1 MAADPVVLFM
11 AMLSLL
17 LGLGSFAWQMWCS
30 QDGGNERLHTI
41 SWLLLALFPVILL
54 FSFFPQSEFSAG
66 FMGATMTGA
75 AGLFVFIWWYG
86 PRAMRTAG
94 RLDEEKKANAALR
107 KRLDTEEKIRRPRQ
121 IAETRTYDYTVAGH
135 PERKIVLITG
145 DLRNVKDVDVWV
157 NSENTDM
164 QMSRF
169 HERSISAVI
178 RYEGARRDPLTE
190 RVTEDCVADELGAQV
205 RANVPVEPGTAI
217 VTAPHQLAGRNGVM
231 GIVHAAVVHGT
242 AGAGYRQVDNLGACV
257 RNVFLRAEQIEDGG
271 RRAASIVF
279 PIFGTGEAGAEIEP
293 TVRSMLAAI
302 LAHLGDNSPQR
313 IETVYLLAYTDAE
326 LAVCEKA
333 FDECDRIRLRT
344 KNKAV
349 SSGGRDS

>member
-1 MAADPVVLFM
+1 MAADPVVLLM
-11 AMLSLL
+11 AVLSLL
-17 LGLGSFAWQMWCS
+17 LGLGAFAWQVWRS

-107 KRLDTEEKIRRPRQ
+107 KQLDMKEKLGQPRP
-121 IAETRTYDYTVAGH
+121 IEAAGTYDYTVIGR

-190 RVTEDCVADELGAQV
+190 RVTEDCVADELSALVG
-205 RANVPVEPGTAI
+205 ANVPVEPGTAI
-217 VTAPHQLAGRNGVM
+217 VAGAHELARRNGVM
-231 GIVHAAVVHGT
+231 RIVHAAVVHGT

-257 RNVFLRAEQIEDGG
+257 RNVFLRAENLDDG
-271 RRAASIVF
+271 RAASIVF
-279 PIFGTGEAGAEIEP
+279 PIFGTGEAGAAIEP
-293 TVRSMLAAI
+293 TVQSMLAAI
-302 LAHLGDNSPQR
+302 VAHLAHNPPSG
-313 IETVYLLAYTDAE
+313 IETVHLLAYTDAE
-326 LAVCEKA
+326 FAVCQKV

-344 KNKAV
+344 KKSV